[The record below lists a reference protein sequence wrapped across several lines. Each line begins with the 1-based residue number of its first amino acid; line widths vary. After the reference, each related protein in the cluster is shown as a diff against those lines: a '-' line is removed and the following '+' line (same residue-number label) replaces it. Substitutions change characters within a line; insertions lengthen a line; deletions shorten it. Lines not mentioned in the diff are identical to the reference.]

1 MSWAATDGDSRL
13 EAMSVVVEEAADAG
27 PVVLDVLL
35 VLLLLLFLLLLLG
48 RNGTAPVEAEA
59 VAAAVARLATNSG
72 DAGAEERF
80 LVKAGRSICV
90 CKGWTVYRT

>member
-1 MSWAATDGDSRL
+1 MSWAATEGDSRL
-13 EAMSVVVEEAADAG
+13 EAVSIVVEDAADAG
-27 PVVLDVLL
+27 PAVLDVLL

-48 RNGTAPVEAEA
+48 RNATVLMEAAA
-59 VAAAVARLATNSG
+59 VAAVARLATNSG

-90 CKGWTVYRT
+90 CRGWTVYRT